1 MKPAPLHLLAHRDLI
16 AMLVAR
22 NLKIRYKNS
31 ALGFFWTLLGPLFL
45 IGIYTLFLGL
55 IRFSID
61 LPVLITGILTWQFLT
76 TCTGDS
82 LHAIVG
88 NANLVKKTAFPRV
101 ILVLSTVLANT
112 INFLLS
118 LLVLCVYLW
127 IYGASYGPLAWF
139 PAAFL
144 SQFAL
149 CLGLSLILAAANVF
163 FRDAEHILG
172 TLMTAWFFLTPVLYP
187 LSVVEP
193 LFAARPWMQTAYF
206 LNPMAGIVTAYRALF
221 LGAPPAPPLLTGIS
235 LSVAWILLWAG
246 WTLFHRV
253 ERQFAEVL

>member
-1 MKPAPLHLLAHRDLI
+1 MKRTAQNLFAHRDLI

-31 ALGFFWTLLGPLFL
+31 ALGFFWTLLGPLLL
-45 IGIYTLFLGL
+45 IGIYSVFLGL
-55 IRFSID
+55 IRVPID
-61 LPVLITGILTWQFLT
+61 LPVLITGILTWQFLA

-82 LHAIVG
+82 LHAVVG

-101 ILVLSTVLANT
+101 ILVLSTVLANAV
-112 INFLLS
+112 NFLLA
-118 LLVLCVYLW
+118 LLVLVAYLLAF
-127 IYGASYGPLAWF
+127 GPSFGPLAWL
-139 PAAFL
+139 PVAFL

-172 TLMTAWFFLTPVLYP
+172 TLMTAWFFLTPVIYP
-187 LSVVEP
+187 LTVVEP
-193 LFAARPWMQTAYF
+193 LFAARPWLQTVYF
-206 LNPMAGIVTAYRALF
+206 LNPMAGIVTTYRSLF
-221 LGAPPAPPLLTGIS
+221 LDAPPAPLLLTGMS
-235 LSVAWILLWAG
+235 LAVAWGFLLAG
-246 WTLFHRV
+246 WSLFHRV